1 MSGKGY
7 STEDPHEW
15 LVHARSSLHL
25 AGMEGPGILFEDLC
39 YQAQQAAEKAVKTI
53 FISRNIAY
61 PYIHNINTLLTIL
74 EMEGVF
80 IPERI
85 WLLSKLTVYA
95 TGTRYPGFEPVTKQE
110 YGEALR
116 LAREA
121 VAWAEEMIGE

>member
-1 MSGKGY
+1 MACPCQ
-7 STEDPHEW
+7 EQP
-15 LVHARSSLHL
+15 LL

-61 PYIHNINTLLTIL
+61 PYIHTINTLLTIL